1 MKDTLIQLSKGV
13 LKGPAADLVPVL
25 FGERPP
31 TMTKKDVSFSPFNSN
46 LDHSQ
51 VLNFIKFSFLQMWSL
66 PHCLYVY
73 SYTYACTYI
82 VWTYTKCVCV
92 PCVYLKIT
100 SDIYFNGKDNTVPL
114 FILIKSEDLFFQ
126 VD

>member
-25 FGERPP
+25 FGEQPP

-51 VLNFIKFSFLQMWSL
+51 VLNFIKFLFANVEFAPLSL
-66 PHCLYVY
+66 CLFVSMYIRIYV
-73 SYTYACTYI
+73 YTYACTYI
-82 VWTYTKCVCV
+82 V
-92 PCVYLKIT
+92 
-100 SDIYFNGKDNTVPL
+100 
-114 FILIKSEDLFFQ
+114 
-126 VD
+126 

>member
-31 TMTKKDVSFSPFNSN
+31 TMSEKDVSFSPFNSN

-51 VLNFIKFSFLQMWSL
+51 VLKPFDSILCLFVWLRVCLVNNFK
-66 PHCLYVY
+66 
-73 SYTYACTYI
+73 
-82 VWTYTKCVCV
+82 K
-92 PCVYLKIT
+92 
-100 SDIYFNGKDNTVPL
+100 
-114 FILIKSEDLFFQ
+114 
-126 VD
+126 

>member
-46 LDHSQ
+46 LDYSQ
-51 VLNFIKFSFLQMWSL
+51 VLNFIKFSFCKCGVCPTVSMYIRM
-66 PHCLYVY
+66 HVHI
-73 SYTYACTYI
+73 SYRHI
-82 VWTYTKCVCV
+82 HNVCV
-92 PCVYLKIT
+92 SHMYIQK
-100 SDIYFNGKDNTVPL
+100 
-114 FILIKSEDLFFQ
+114 
-126 VD
+126 